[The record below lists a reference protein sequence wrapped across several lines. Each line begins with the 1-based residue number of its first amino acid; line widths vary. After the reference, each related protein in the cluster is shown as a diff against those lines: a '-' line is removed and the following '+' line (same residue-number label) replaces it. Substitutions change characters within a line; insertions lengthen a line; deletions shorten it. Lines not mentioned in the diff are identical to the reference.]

1 MNAYEF
7 IIRLRDQATNEL
19 RRIAQSI
26 GAADNRAKE
35 FTKDLKKNEAASK
48 SLGSALGGL
57 RSKLLG
63 LFAGISLMTFTNQVI
78 TARAEYEKFD
88 AVLTNTFQSKEVGQG
103 ALAMLTEFAAKT
115 PYQLNELTGGFIKL
129 VNRGINPTYEE
140 MTKIGDLAS
149 SQGKSF
155 DQLVEA
161 ILDGQTGEFERLKEF
176 GIKASKEG
184 GKVTLSFKGITKE
197 VANNEQ
203 AIKDAIISYGGMK
216 GVANSMESIS
226 KTLGGRLSNLSDQ
239 WWSFLVAVGGY
250 GGGVIGDTLQ
260 MMSDG
265 LTFVQQ
271 YLPEIAH
278 WFNLVGIYI
287 SAVTD
292 QLQNLLAELSGIND
306 ATTAIQIFADTAI
319 WALVVV
325 SLLSDGLVWFVKM
338 LSQNIEIVY
347 GVIAAIAAY
356 NIILQIMALRLA
368 FVIWYTGLSTG
379 AIILNTLV
387 TEGWSAAWL
396 AVNIAMSANP
406 IGIVIVLIAALVGVI
421 VYAWNKFGWFR
432 GAVLG
437 TWEVLKGFGAMI
449 KNYVINRFTELLK
462 GISGIGQALV
472 AFFKGD
478 WKTAWDIGKK
488 SAGELMGGNSATQ
501 ALKDGKAAFGNF
513 NKGWEEGNKKTA
525 KESSGGLFSDRFD
538 KIKNSF
544 KGLKSEKGGDKQDYL
559 DYLGKNKGLTA
570 PGADKDKDKKK
581 KKDKDGIVSGG
592 HKQTHITINIGKLN
606 EKIEVH
612 TTNLKE
618 GGAEVEAKIQE
629 LLLRAVNSVN
639 QMQTG

>member
-7 IIRLRDQATNEL
+7 IINLRDQATSNL

-26 GAADNRAKE
+26 GVASDRSKE
-35 FTKDLKKNEAASK
+35 FTRDLKKNETASN

-57 RSKLLG
+57 RSKLIG
-63 LFAGISLMTFTNQVI
+63 LFAGISLMAFTNQVI
-78 TARAEYEKFD
+78 TARAEYEKFS
-88 AVLTNTFQSKEVGQG
+88 AVLENTFQSKTVGDG
-103 ALAMLTEFAAKT
+103 ALAMLTEFATKT

-176 GIKASKEG
+176 GIKASKSG
-184 GKVTLSFKGITKE
+184 DKVTLSFKGITKE

-203 AIKDAIISYGGMK
+203 ALKDAIISYGGMK
-216 GVANSMESIS
+216 GVAGSMESVS

-239 WWSFLVAVGGY
+239 WWNFLVAVGGY

-265 LTFVQQ
+265 LAFVQQ

-278 WFNLVGIYI
+278 WFDLLGTYI

-292 QLQNLLAELSGIND
+292 QFQNLLAELFGIND
-306 ATTAIQIFADTAI
+306 ATTAIQIFADTSI
-319 WALVVV
+319 WALVIV
-325 SLLSDGLVWFVKM
+325 SLLSDTIAWFLKM

-356 NIILQIMALRLA
+356 NVILQIMALRLA
-368 FVIWYTGLSTG
+368 FVTWWTGTSTA

-387 TEGWSAAWL
+387 TEGWAAAWL

-406 IGIVIVLIAALVGVI
+406 IGLVILAIAALVGII
-421 VYAWNKFGWFR
+421 VFAWNKFGWFR

-437 TWEVLKGFGAMI
+437 TWEVLKGFGTMI

-462 GISGIGQALV
+462 GITGIGQALV

-478 WKTAWDIGKK
+478 WKTAWEIGKK
-488 SAGELMGGNSATQ
+488 SAGQLMGADSAAK
-501 ALKDGKAAFGNF
+501 ALQDGKAAFGNF
-513 NKGWEEGNKKTA
+513 NKGWEEGNKNQPK
-525 KESSGGLFSDRFD
+525 KSSGGLFSDRSNE
-538 KIKNSF
+538 IKNSF
-544 KGLKSEKGGDKQDYL
+544 KGIERPKQGDPKDYL
-559 DYLGKNKGLTA
+559 NGIGKNKGITA
-570 PGADKDKDKKK
+570 PGADKNKDEK

-592 HKQTHITINIGKLN
+592 SKQTHITINIGKLN

-618 GGAEVEAKIQE
+618 GGAEIEAKIQE

>member
-7 IIRLRDQATNEL
+7 IINLRDQATSNL

-26 GAADNRAKE
+26 GVASDRSKE

-57 RSKLLG
+57 RGKLIG
-63 LFAGISLMTFTNQVI
+63 LFVGISLMSFTNQVI
-78 TARAEYEKFD
+78 TARAEYEKFS
-88 AVLTNTFQSKEVGQG
+88 AVLENTFQSKTVGDG

-129 VNRGINPTYEE
+129 VNRGIYPTYEE

-161 ILDGQTGEFERLKEF
+161 ILDGQSGEFERLKEF
-176 GIKASKEG
+176 GIKASKSG
-184 GKVTLSFKGITKE
+184 DKVTLSFKGITKE

-216 GVANSMESIS
+216 GVAGSMESVS

-239 WWSFLVAVGGY
+239 WWGFLVAVGGY

-260 MMSDG
+260 LMSDG
-265 LTFVQQ
+265 LAFVQQ

-278 WFNLVGIYI
+278 WFNLLWQFLSPLITSVKDFFKAAIEGVFGISDTG
-287 SAVTD
+287 SALERFGD
-292 QLQNLLAELSGIND
+292 IMSGVL
-306 ATTAIQIFADTAI
+306 
-319 WALVVV
+319 LVVDW
-325 SLLSDGLVWFVKM
+325 LSTGIATFLDWIKPLAPYIM
-338 LSQNIEIVY
+338 D
-347 GVIAAIAAY
+347 AAIAWGIFNAVIAISPLGW
-356 NIILQIMALRLA
+356 IIIAIMAVITAIGMVMKYTDGWGKSWTALGNLLKLWWEQVKADFRMGVDIGIYQFNRLRYSA
-368 FVIWYTGLSTG
+368 FEIFDKIGQKIANVGTAIKQALEFDFTG
-379 AIILNTLV
+379 AYDTLNKKIESEYTKKIK
-387 TEGWSAAWL
+387 ENEDQYNKNKAKYISESGNRIKQAKKE
-396 AVNIAMSANP
+396 IGD
-406 IGIVIVLIAALVGVI
+406 IGITVDS
-421 VYAWNKFGWFR
+421 
-432 GAVLG
+432 
-437 TWEVLKGFGAMI
+437 E
-449 KNYVINRFTELLK
+449 
-462 GISGIGQALV
+462 GISR
-472 AFFKGD
+472 D
-478 WKTAWDIGKK
+478 
-488 SAGELMGGNSATQ
+488 
-501 ALKDGKAAFGNF
+501 F
-513 NKGWEEGNKKTA
+513 N
-525 KESSGGLFSDRFD
+525 

-544 KGLKSEKGGDKQDYL
+544 KGIERPEEGTPEDYL
-559 DYLGKNKGLTA
+559 NAIKNKGITA
-570 PGADKDKDKKK
+570 PGAGKDKDKDKK

-592 HKQTHITINIGKLN
+592 TKQTHITINIGKLN

-618 GGAEVEAKIQE
+618 GGAEIEAKMQE

>member
-7 IIRLRDQATNEL
+7 IINLRDQATSNL

-26 GAADNRAKE
+26 GVASDRSKE
-35 FTKDLKKNEAASK
+35 FTRDLKKNEAASK

-63 LFAGISLMTFTNQVI
+63 LFAGISLMSFTNQVI
-78 TARAEYEKFD
+78 EARAEYEKFD
-88 AVLTNTFQSKEVGQG
+88 AVLTNTFQNKDVGQG
-103 ALAMLTEFAAKT
+103 ALALLTEFAAKT

-161 ILDGQTGEFERLKEF
+161 ILDGQSGEFERLKEF

-216 GVANSMESIS
+216 GVAGSMESVS

-239 WWSFLVAVGGY
+239 WWGFLVAVGGY

-260 MMSDG
+260 LMSDG
-265 LTFVQQ
+265 LAFVQQ

-278 WFNLVGIYI
+278 WFNLLGTYI
-287 SAVTD
+287 SSVTD
-292 QLQNLLAELSGIND
+292 QFQNLLAELFGIND

-319 WALVVV
+319 WALVIV
-325 SLLSDGLVWFVKM
+325 SLLSDTIAWFLKM

-368 FVIWYTGLSTG
+368 FVTWYTGLSTG

-387 TEGWSAAWL
+387 TEGWAAAWL

-406 IGIVIVLIAALVGVI
+406 IGLVIIAIAALIGII
-421 VYAWNKFGWFR
+421 VFAWNKFGWFR

-437 TWEVLKGFGAMI
+437 TWEVLKGFGTMI

-488 SAGELMGGNSATQ
+488 SAGQLMGADSAAKFIQ
-501 ALKDGKAAFGNF
+501 EGKGLGKLHA
-513 NKGWEEGNKKTA
+513 KGWQEGM
-525 KESSGGLFSDRFD
+525 KETSKDSSGGLFSDRFD

-544 KGLKSEKGGDKQDYL
+544 KGIERPKQGDPKDYL
-559 DYLGKNKGLTA
+559 NAIGKNKGITA
-570 PGADKDKDKKK
+570 PGAGKDKDKK

-592 HKQTHITINIGKLN
+592 SRQTHITINIGKLN

-618 GGAEVEAKIQE
+618 GGAEIEAKMQE